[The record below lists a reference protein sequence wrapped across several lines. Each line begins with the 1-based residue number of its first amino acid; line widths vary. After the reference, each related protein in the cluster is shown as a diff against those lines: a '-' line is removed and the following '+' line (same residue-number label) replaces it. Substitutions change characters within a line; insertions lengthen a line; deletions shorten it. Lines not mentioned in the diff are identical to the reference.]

1 MLNFVLCDD
10 NVSYLNKLDK
20 ILDQLFLKNNFDAQ
34 VCFKSSHAHEV
45 LDYVKNNSVNVLIL
59 DINLKSDIS
68 GIELA
73 EKVRQSNKNVYFIF
87 TTGHL
92 EYAMLAY
99 QVKTFDYIPKPV
111 TSERLEITLRRLF
124 DDAENSPSKFINIGN
139 KALIKEEDIQYI
151 KKDGMKVV
159 FYTDKQK
166 YETYNSFTKI
176 QERLPQQFVRCH
188 KSYIVNINNI
198 SNVESNTNT
207 ILFNGNN
214 KCYIGPKY
222 RNNFLE
228 VFKNGNFS
236 DNMDCN
242 INT

>member
-10 NVSYLNKLDK
+10 NITYLNKLDK
-20 ILDQLFLKNNFDAQ
+20 ILEQLFIKDSFNAQ
-34 VCFKSSHAHEV
+34 VCFKSTQAREV
-45 LDYVKNNSVNVLIL
+45 LNYVKNHSVNVLIL

-73 EKVRQSNKNVYFIF
+73 EKVRQTNKNIYFIF

-111 TSERLEITLRRLF
+111 TPERLETTLYRLF
-124 DDAENSPSKFINIGN
+124 DDATQSPNRFINVGN
-139 KALIKEEDIQYI
+139 KTLIKQDDIQYI
-151 KKDGMKVV
+151 KKDGMKLI
-159 FYTDKQK
+159 FYTDKQH
-166 YETYNSFTKI
+166 YEAYNSFIKM
-176 QERLPQQFVRCH
+176 QEQLPSNFIRCH
-188 KSYIVNINNI
+188 KSYIVNINNV
-198 SNVESNTNT
+198 SNVESSTNT
-207 ILFNGNN
+207 VLFDGNN

-222 RNNFLE
+222 KNNFLE

-236 DNMDCN
+236 NNLDSNDN
-242 INT
+242 T

>member
-1 MLNFVLCDD
+1 MMNFVICDD
-10 NVSYLNKLDK
+10 NISYLNKLDK

-34 VCFKSSHAHEV
+34 VCFKSNQAYEV
-45 LDYVKNNSVNVLIL
+45 LDYVKNNNANVLIL

-73 EKVRQSNKNVYFIF
+73 EKVRQTNKNIYFIF

-111 TSERLEITLRRLF
+111 TSERLETTLIRLF
-124 DDAENSPSKFINIGN
+124 DDATNLPNKFINVGN
-139 KALIKEEDIQYI
+139 KTLVKQDDIQYI
-151 KKDGMKVV
+151 KKDGMKIV
-159 FYTDKQK
+159 FYTDKDK
-166 YETYNSFTKI
+166 YETYNSFSKL
-176 QERLPQQFVRCH
+176 ENKLPEQFVRCH

-198 SNVESNTNT
+198 SNIESNTNT
-207 ILFNGNN
+207 ILLNGQN

-236 DNMDCN
+236 NNMDSTN
-242 INT
+242 YT

>member
-10 NVSYLNKLDK
+10 NISYLNKLDK
-20 ILDQLFLKNNFDAQ
+20 ILEQLFLKNSFDAQ
-34 VCFKSSHAHEV
+34 VCFKSNQAYEV
-45 LDYVKNNSVNVLIL
+45 LDYVKNNETDVLIL

-73 EKVRQSNKNVYFIF
+73 EKVRQSNKNIYFIF

-111 TSERLEITLRRLF
+111 TPERLETTLFRLF
-124 DDAENSPSKFINIGN
+124 DDISHSPNHFINLGN
-139 KALIKEEDIQYI
+139 KTLIKQDDIQYI
-151 KKDGMKVV
+151 KKDGMKLV

-166 YETYNSFTKI
+166 YETYNSFSKV
-176 QERLPQQFVRCH
+176 QEQLPNQFVRCH
-188 KSYIVNINNI
+188 KSYIVNINNV

-207 ILFNGNN
+207 ILFHGPN

-222 RNNFLE
+222 KNNFLE
-228 VFKNGNFS
+228 VFKNANFS
-236 DNMDCN
+236 NN
-242 INT
+242 